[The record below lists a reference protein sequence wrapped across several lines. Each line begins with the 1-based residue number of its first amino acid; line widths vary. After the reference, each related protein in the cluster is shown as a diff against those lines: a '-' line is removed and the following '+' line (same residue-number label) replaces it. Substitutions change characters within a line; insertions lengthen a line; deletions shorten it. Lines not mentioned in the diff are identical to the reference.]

1 MSIIHDFTEDF
12 KAANVIYAR
21 KVFNRAL
28 YLENPNIADKTT
40 INTQWVLGMIDRYN
54 KKYGA
59 KTTTY
64 ESTPQ
69 ATRAIANK
77 MFVDHCA
84 DNGLIGNVFFID
96 KLQGDTWNSGGTSS
110 KTYTIPT
117 DCIADI
123 SFNFS
128 IIGESLAFKYGSIK
142 VGEDNTNEKL
152 TLIGDAES
160 GNYSKHEIAR
170 GANKIE
176 NIFLKAGKVLYF
188 NTNGAYAGSS
198 GVGVDSYGIM
208 ENVRV
213 VAKLKTN
220 EICIPTDMVINTK
233 NVYNDITKEYP
244 IKQTGIYSYSFIA
257 YNGTFK
263 NGTSNT
269 EKLVKFSII
278 NQNGTE
284 TVLENPEKLFDEA
297 HQSSF
302 SGTVNVSKDSKF
314 VMQCKTGSNG
324 MHGVV
329 ECLTIKGT
337 TI

>member
-12 KAANVIYAR
+12 RAANIIYAR

-28 YLENPNIADKTT
+28 YLENPNVTDKTA

-59 KTTTY
+59 KSTAY
-64 ESTPQ
+64 ESTPE

-77 MFVDHCA
+77 MFVDYCA
-84 DNGLIGNVFFID
+84 DNGLIGNVYAID
-96 KLQGDTWNSGGTSS
+96 KLQGDTWNSGGTYS
-110 KTYTIPT
+110 KSYTIPT

-123 SFNFS
+123 SFNYS
-128 IIGESLAFKYGSIK
+128 VIGESLAFKYASIR
-142 VGEDNTNEKL
+142 VGEGTNESL

-160 GNYSKHEIAR
+160 GNNSKYELVK
-170 GANKIE
+170 GVNKIE

-188 NTNGAYAGSS
+188 NTNGFYAGSG

-208 ENVRV
+208 ENIRL

-244 IKQTGIYSYSFIA
+244 IKQTGKYKYAFIA
-257 YNGTFK
+257 YNGTLK
-263 NGTSNT
+263 NAIDNT
-269 EKLVKFSII
+269 EKLVRFSII

-284 TVLENPEKLFDEA
+284 TVLENPEKLPDEA
-297 HQSSF
+297 HQASF
-302 SGTVNVSKDSKF
+302 SGAVNASAGSKF
-314 VMQCKTGSNG
+314 VMQCKVGTNTQ
-324 MHGVV
+324 HGVV

-337 TI
+337 I